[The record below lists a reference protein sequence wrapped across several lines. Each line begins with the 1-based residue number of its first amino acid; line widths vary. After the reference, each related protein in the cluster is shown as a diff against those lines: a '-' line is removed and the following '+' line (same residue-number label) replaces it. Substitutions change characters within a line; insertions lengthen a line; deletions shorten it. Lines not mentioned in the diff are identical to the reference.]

1 MLDVASINKKI
12 NDETFQN
19 KTSLDVIFIP
29 DSYVYG
35 NITQKVIFIKQ
46 KPNLIL
52 HNNNP
57 KLILT

>member
-19 KTSLDVIFIP
+19 KTSHDVIFIP

-46 KPNLIL
+46 KPNL
-52 HNNNP
+52 
-57 KLILT
+57 T